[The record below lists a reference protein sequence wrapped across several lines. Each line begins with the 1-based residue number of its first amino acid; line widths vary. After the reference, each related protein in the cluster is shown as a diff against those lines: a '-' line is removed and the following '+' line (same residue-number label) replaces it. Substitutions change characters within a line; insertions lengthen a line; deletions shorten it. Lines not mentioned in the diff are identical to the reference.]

1 MKIGSPYI
9 QFAVA
14 FRAFLEKHGFQSPAE
29 FHREL
34 ERGMG
39 RKPEGESPSA
49 SEVYMVFYGARRFNG
64 VTMAFLG
71 ERYGWRPGWR
81 VLRQIKSR
89 DGKTLKT
96 NEVSLPGMLE
106 LRGLK

>member
-1 MKIGSPYI
+1 MKVGAPYI
-9 QFAVA
+9 QFATA

-34 ERGMG
+34 ERSMG
-39 RKPEGESPSA
+39 RKPDGEAPSA

-64 VTMAFLG
+64 VILAFMA
-71 ERYGWRPGWR
+71 ERYGFRPTWRT
-81 VLRQIKSR
+81 LRQIKTR

-96 NEVSLPGMLE
+96 NEISLPGMME
-106 LRGLK
+106 LRGFK